1 MQYRAKQDIDWTDS
15 TVHRQGRSELIEK
28 PFTDIPGHRHDF
40 QRQYLWDNM
49 IHEQDSSMKIQ
60 YTEKTVNMQEI

>member
-40 QRQYLWDNM
+40 QRQYLWDN
-49 IHEQDSSMKIQ
+49 I
-60 YTEKTVNMQEI
+60 